1 LYENSNQNSSIKYVN
16 EIDSYW
22 SNQDFIELL
31 KMFDFADVEQ
41 VSPND
46 LREMLFIAISDFEPE
61 DAAQILLNYKLGNA
75 LTEGQ
80 IQSLS
85 HEMQAVLVAEEYPE
99 PELHFDLFNSKQLLF
114 KAYKGAFP
122 NTEASIIEIELPNE
136 AASHIVMSEEIMTK
150 LLSHGLTEKSILRR
164 LYADQIEGKVPFKDA
179 AKFIWRQSK
188 ATENSYELI
197 SSRYWVEKEDITQT
211 EYESNIIFF
220 KGSL

>member
-1 LYENSNQNSSIKYVN
+1 MKIAIKIVGIKYVN

-31 KMFDFADVEQ
+31 KMFDFAAVEQ

-46 LREMLFIAISDFEPE
+46 LREMLFMAITDFEPE
-61 DAAQILLNYKLGNA
+61 DAAQILLNYKLGNE

-85 HEMQAVLVAEEYPE
+85 HEMQADKVAEEYPE
-99 PELHFDLFNSKQLLF
+99 PELHFDLFNINQLLF

-136 AASHIVMSEEIMTK
+136 EASHIEMSEEIMTK

-164 LYADQIEGKVPFKDA
+164 LYADQIEGRVPFKDA
-179 AKFIWRQSK
+179 AKFIWRLSK
-188 ATENSYELI
+188 STENSYELI
-197 SSRYWVEKEDITQT
+197 TSRYWIEKEDITQT

-220 KGSL
+220 KGGK